1 VNRLTIRPLALAA
14 LALLAAPAAL
24 RAQSHPTAD
33 LASRE
38 AIQRQAPDTL
48 SGALQLLPPGEAVRD
63 AAGRGVSLR
72 YWLRAEPRALLLE
85 VLDARGRVVRSWSS
99 TDSAPTARPGMK
111 RGMNELAWDLR
122 HAGVRV
128 LERGRPHPGPLVLP
142 GSYRVRLTMD
152 GDTAARRTQ
161 PLVVAADPRDRA
173 TPTDRAEQVTFL
185 VRARDRAA
193 ETVDAVRR
201 IRSVRAQLAERESRL
216 PIAER
221 ARVMI
226 LATVLRERLDRI
238 EHDLHGAGDAAI
250 DARLAAVSA
259 AVARATRPSPDA
271 YAALNMASMDLDKR
285 TIELREEMTRTLPRV
300 NDVIQKAGLAPVM
313 P

>member
-1 VNRLTIRPLALAA
+1 MTRLTIRPLALAA
-14 LALLAAPAAL
+14 LALAAPAAL
-24 RAQSHPTAD
+24 RAQPRTSASV
-33 LASRE
+33 ASRTALPRE
-38 AIQRQAPDTL
+38 DVDTL

-63 AAGRGVSLR
+63 AAGRGVPLR
-72 YWLRAEPRALLLE
+72 YWLPSEPRALQLD
-85 VLDARGRVVRSWSS
+85 VLDARGRVIRSWSS
-99 TDSAPTARPGMK
+99 ADSAVAARPGMR

-122 HAGVRV
+122 HAGVQV

-142 GSYRVRLTMD
+142 GSYRVRLTMN

-161 PLVVAADPRDRA
+161 PLVVVADPRDRA
-173 TPTDRAEQVTFL
+173 TSTDRAEQVTFL

-193 ETVDAVRR
+193 DAVEAVRR

-250 DARLAAVSA
+250 DARLAALSASVSRA
-259 AVARATRPSPDA
+259 ARPGPDA

-300 NDVIQKAGLAPVM
+300 NDVIQKAGLAPVL

>member
-1 VNRLTIRPLALAA
+1 MTRLAIPPLALAA

-24 RAQSHPTAD
+24 RAQSRTSAGA
-33 LASRE
+33 ASRT
-38 AIQRQAPDTL
+38 AMQREDVDTL
-48 SGALQLLPPGEAVRD
+48 SAALQLLPPGEAVRD
-63 AAGRGVSLR
+63 PAGRGVALR

-85 VLDARGRVVRSWSS
+85 VLDARGRPIRSWSS
-99 TDSAPTARPGMK
+99 ADSGAGRPAMR

-122 HAGVRV
+122 HAGVPA

-152 GDTAARRTQ
+152 GDTAARRIQ
-161 PLVVAADPRDRA
+161 SLVVVADPRDRA
-173 TPTDRAEQVTFL
+173 TATDRAEQVTFL

-193 ETVDAVRR
+193 EAVDAVRR
-201 IRSVRAQLAERESRL
+201 IRHVRAQLAERESRL
-216 PIAER
+216 PVAER

-250 DARLAAVSA
+250 DARLAALSASVSRA
-259 AVARATRPSPDA
+259 ARPGPDA

-300 NDVIQKAGLAPVM
+300 NDVIQKAGLAPVL

>member
-1 VNRLTIRPLALAA
+1 VTRLTIRPLAFAA
-14 LALLAAPAAL
+14 LALLAAPAGL
-24 RAQSHPTAD
+24 RAQSRTS
-33 LASRE
+33 ASAAARATLE
-38 AIQRQAPDTL
+38 RGQVDTL

-63 AAGRGVSLR
+63 AAGRGAPLR
-72 YWLRAEPRALLLE
+72 YWLRGEPRALLLE
-85 VLDARGRVVRSWSS
+85 VLDARGRVIRSWSS
-99 TDSAPTARPGMK
+99 ADSSPAARPGMK

-122 HAGVRV
+122 HAGVQV

-142 GSYRVRLTMD
+142 GNYRVRLTMD

-161 PLVVAADPRDRA
+161 PLVVVADPRDRA
-173 TPTDRAEQVTFL
+173 TATDRAEQVTFL

-193 ETVDAVRR
+193 DAVEAVRR
-201 IRSVRAQLAERESRL
+201 IRSVRAQLAEREGRL

-250 DARLAAVSA
+250 DARLAALSASVS
-259 AVARATRPSPDA
+259 RATRPGPDA

-300 NDVIQKAGLAPVM
+300 NDVIQKAGLAPVL